1 LCLDCSGSMEG
12 ENWDN
17 LVEIVKSF
25 LEHRA
30 KKSDDRISII
40 LFSSFAKCVIENK
53 SVKLIYQ
60 NLKIKP

>member
-1 LCLDCSGSMEG
+1 MEG